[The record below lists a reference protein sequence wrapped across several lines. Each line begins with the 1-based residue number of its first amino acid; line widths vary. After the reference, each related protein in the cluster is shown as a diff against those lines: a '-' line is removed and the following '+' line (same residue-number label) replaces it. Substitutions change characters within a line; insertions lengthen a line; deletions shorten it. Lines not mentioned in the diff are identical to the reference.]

1 MNDKYIADRITALRI
16 KKNISEYRMSLE
28 LGQSKSYVQGIT
40 SGKALPSVKQL
51 LNIIDYFEISPFEF
65 FDDETDDPQRIH
77 EIISLAKQIP
87 SEDVDRI
94 INLMKRIKE
103 LNDK

>member
-51 LNIIDYFEISPFEF
+51 LNIIDYFEISPCEF

-77 EIISLAKQIP
+77 EIISLTKQIP

-94 INLMKRIKE
+94 INLLKRIIE
-103 LNDK
+103 LHDK